1 MKDCYHSTLKPE
13 VKSILDIYYRVEGPA
28 FVLLLKEFTNIK
40 TSGNPVMISS
50 LI

>member
-50 LI
+50 TI